1 MALKGRL
8 KLYLILTG
16 IVVILLVLG
25 YFILQANTRTITLSG
40 GYVVTY
46 TGRLD
51 GNEAAKLLTYCQEVL
66 YPAAAKDKVAREQI
80 AEALSLIIKD
90 RGSYAD
96 DALLLRSKVYLYS
109 SEVEKTLD
117 DLVTIAGQFSE
128 DDIVKQ
134 GTLNEFLMNF
144 ISNYVGSKSKRPA
157 AIPLY
162 QVLRAEH
169 ILKEAASP
177 LDAQA
182 RTVIDDLLNDDR
194 LLAGITAATVGMPDN
209 TRSSDVTAKEDA
221 TTQARFNAL
230 EKLPADIAGQISSRV
245 DLSNILPNGQDELIN
260 WVRDHIDIKVGE
272 VKSEQ
277 AKQNEPKPGE
287 EVAPPEEKLKPTPQV
302 EEKPKTPEEI
312 ASDKL
317 KTQFDTKDD
326 TKFLATARAVATL
339 KGKNLTLGELLRQ
352 CEISD
357 IYSLV
362 KER

>member
-1 MALKGRL
+1 MAIKGKL
-8 KLYLILTG
+8 KLYLIIAG
-16 IVVILLVLG
+16 IVIVLLVLG
-25 YFILQANTRTITLSG
+25 YFMLQANTKTITLSG

-46 TGRLD
+46 TGKLD

-66 YPAAAKDKVAREQI
+66 YPAAAKDKVAREQLD
-80 AEALSLIIKD
+80 EALTLIIKD
-90 RGSYAD
+90 KGTYAD

-109 SEVEKTLD
+109 SEVEKALD
-117 DLVTIAGQFSE
+117 DLVAISSQFGES
-128 DDIVKQ
+128 DLVKE

-144 ISNYVGSKSKRPA
+144 ITSYVGSKGKRPA
-157 AIPLY
+157 SIPLY

-182 RTVIDDLLNDDR
+182 RGAIDDLLNDDR
-194 LLAGITAATVGMPDN
+194 LLAEITAAIVGTPDN
-209 TRSSDVTAKEDA
+209 TRSSDITAKEDA

-230 EKLPADIAGQISSRV
+230 EKLPADIAGQITARV
-245 DLSNILPNGQDELIN
+245 DLANILPNGQDELIN
-260 WVRDHIDIKVGE
+260 WVRDHIDIKVGD
-272 VKSEQ
+272 VKSEE
-277 AKQNEPKPGE
+277 AKLNEPKPGE
-287 EVAPPEEKLKPTPQV
+287 EIIPPEEKAKPAPS
-302 EEKPKTPEEI
+302 EKPKTPEEI

-317 KTQFDTKDD
+317 KTQFDTKNDS
-326 TKFLATARAVATL
+326 KFLATARAVATL

-357 IYSLV
+357 IYSIV

>member
-1 MALKGRL
+1 MAIKGKL
-8 KLYLILTG
+8 KLYLIIAG
-16 IVVILLVLG
+16 AVIVLLVLLW
-25 YFILQANTRTITLSG
+25 FIFQANTKTITLSG

-46 TGRLD
+46 TGKLD

-66 YPAAAKDKVAREQI
+66 YPAAAKDKVAREQLD
-80 AEALSLIIKD
+80 EALTLIIKD
-90 RGSYAD
+90 KGTYAD

-109 SEVEKTLD
+109 SEVEKALD
-117 DLVTIAGQFSE
+117 DLVSISSQFAES
-128 DDIVKQ
+128 DLVKE
-134 GTLNEFLMNF
+134 GTLNEYLANF
-144 ISNYVGSKSKRPA
+144 ISNYVGSKGKRPA

-182 RTVIDDLLNDDR
+182 RGAIDDLLNDDT
-194 LLAGITAATVGMPDN
+194 LLAGITAAIVGTPDN
-209 TRSSDVTAKEDA
+209 TRTSDITAKEDA

-230 EKLPADIAGQISSRV
+230 EKLPADIAGQISARV
-245 DLSNILPNGQDELIN
+245 DLANILPNGQDELIN

-272 VKSEQ
+272 VKAEE
-277 AKQNEPKPGE
+277 ARQNEPKPGE
-287 EVAPPEEKLKPTPQV
+287 EIAPL
-302 EEKPKTPEEI
+302 EEKPKPALSEKPKTAEEI

-317 KTQFDTKDD
+317 KTQFDTKNDS
-326 TKFLATARAVATL
+326 KFLATARAVATL

-357 IYSLV
+357 IYSIV